1 MSQLDDED
9 IENLLQQSDLEDIGD
24 DEDDTWAPDAEND
37 GLSDDSEDDMPL
49 SSLPISRESDDGKW
63 IKKKFRGRPTAVQQ
77 PPDPGEPPKS
87 PAEYFENYFT
97 GELFEQFSTATSQYY
112 IAEKGCA
119 MKPQCSPVNS
129 WFEYRENAKRNN
141 LHKSKIMDLLSF
153 RLSIVE
159 YLLGEPTRKR
169 TRDDLELA
177 EMPSTSE
184 YRPAPMPT
192 VDKRYDGYNHWPIF
206 DTLPAPRK
214 CSRLSLTV
222 LTNSMAPVETIVTL
236 TIVTQ

>member
-97 GELFEQFSTATSQYY
+97 EELFEQFSTATSQYY

-119 MKPQCSPVNS
+119 MKPQCSPDVAKLATEAFQSVTQQEWKNCVDHVIKLKN
-129 WFEYRENAKRNN
+129 EYDIDKLVISVSDGSSSE
-141 LHKSKIMDLLSF
+141 SKESLMDQFNYAGASGNI
-153 RLSIVE
+153 SGVE
-159 YLLGEPTRKR
+159 YLDSDYL
-169 TRDDLELA
+169 DSD
-177 EMPSTSE
+177 
-184 YRPAPMPT
+184 
-192 VDKRYDGYNHWPIF
+192 
-206 DTLPAPRK
+206 
-214 CSRLSLTV
+214 
-222 LTNSMAPVETIVTL
+222 
-236 TIVTQ
+236 

>member
-97 GELFEQFSTATSQYY
+97 EELFEQFSTATSQYY

-119 MKPQCSPVNS
+119 MKPQCSPAASIKGIKELNIRYTTIE
-129 WFEYRENAKRNN
+129 W
-141 LHKSKIMDLLSF
+141 LSF
-153 RLSIVE
+153 REV
-159 YLLGEPTRKR
+159 
-169 TRDDLELA
+169 
-177 EMPSTSE
+177 
-184 YRPAPMPT
+184 
-192 VDKRYDGYNHWPIF
+192 H
-206 DTLPAPRK
+206 
-214 CSRLSLTV
+214 V
-222 LTNSMAPVETIVTL
+222 LTIIFTNKPKKN
-236 TIVTQ
+236 

>member
-97 GELFEQFSTATSQYY
+97 EELFEQFSTATSQYY

-129 WFEYRENAKRNN
+129 WFEYRKDAKRNN

-159 YLLGEPTRKR
+159 YLLGEPNRKR
-169 TRDDLELA
+169 TRTTWNFA

-184 YRPAPMPT
+184 YRRAPVPT
-192 VDKRYDGYNHWPIF
+192 VDKRLMAITLAIF

-214 CSRLSLTV
+214 CRLST
-222 LTNSMAPVETIVTL
+222 APVDPVLVVLNATCICA
-236 TIVTQ
+236 